1 MANTQMNIRIDEFL
15 KARGDAAFANMG
27 MTPTDVVRAVWE
39 YAASHDDVPAILQA
53 ALSSPSKDFAQIESN
68 YRVSLAQDAHGAV
81 SRFRELAGIP
91 GPSALDEID
100 YRELR
105 EQAWGIRLEE
115 LEHE

>member
-1 MANTQMNIRIDEFL
+1 MANTQMNIRIDELL
-15 KARGDAAFANMG
+15 KARGDAAFANLG

-53 ALSSPSKDFAQIESN
+53 ALSAPSNDFARIESS

-81 SRFRELAGIP
+81 SRFRALAGVP
-91 GPSALDEID
+91 GPSVLEDVD

-105 EQAWGIRLEE
+105 EQAWGARLEE
-115 LEHE
+115 FDYE